1 MNAIK
6 ITLDKN
12 ASGKV
17 AELYKDFAMYVNSY
31 QNKLV
36 DVYVPKEMLYTN
48 PQSLNID
55 ETPTQ
60 FANSVKIGGLLT
72 ADNGSKITT
81 DSYYM
86 DFLKETTI
94 NDVDYVVFERIMP
107 KELTAYAGNQQIV
120 INVLLVDSS
129 VTPVKVLQVVTT
141 QICNLLV
148 QNSDYIG
155 DETVVDPTKTEEFD
169 ARITQNKTDIVDLQ
183 TRMTTTE
190 SNVEQN
196 TEDIAQN
203 TNDIAA
209 MKQVIGTGEEYIG
222 TLEWT
227 SATLP
232 TNEELNAYVYE
243 KRQRVPKNGD
253 VVIVIQKLAEQTDKN
268 FKYIYAVSDWTHYEI
283 PPMELAGNGTAG
295 IVSGT
300 YGIGKTNDTLVD
312 IAGGEIL
319 NIYIKDTTGQYRNLV
334 EYLNA
339 SNISIANIISGTTQV
354 GNALKAVND
363 NVGNNIFETYLTK
376 EFGVTKSELRDYAMP
391 REFNDVDF
399 IGLQGYQDNIPTT
412 PESGI
417 QFTTTTTSVGDTQL
431 FEIEK
436 TNTAD
441 FELSAK
447 NGYSNTIYVSADKD
461 CQVKFR
467 LTTQYKK
474 ASGDWQNLNIELSSS
489 ISLIAGNIEKLTF
502 ASPFTYLEENVISLT
517 NGDKIRQI
525 LEVVTTTL
533 ETIVFDVYSNQTYP
547 SIFYLTSQSYTLSE
561 MTENIGKELTL
572 GADGVVEN
580 NKVVFTVKDAE
591 SFIEYRTSYRK
602 FLMNLHLP
610 VSGEVDLTFPVAIT
624 FGDTT
629 FNVYNLM
636 KGSVTPITF
645 GDLQSTKNYSNKS
658 GYFFNLEMLF
668 LQTEDF
674 VGFFIIPPAVNAKQI
689 DNIINDTDT
698 VVTDL
703 DASGTKLVIHLSAE
717 VVDKLAKVLVVPASA
732 PAETGLVAI
741 SPQNVQQLIELGNG
755 LSLVNGHIDVVLNSN
770 VAPFVDYSKAQSL
783 TDAQKAQARVNIGA
797 VATSDIVDNLT
808 TEDAT
813 KVLSANQGKVLS
825 EQNSALT
832 TELNKKQDTLISGTN
847 IKTLNNESLL
857 GEGNIDITSAQWGN
871 ITGDLN
877 NQTDLKNAL
886 NEKANN
892 SNVESL
898 TTQVNANT
906 TNISTNTES
915 ITNLQTSKLD
925 ASKANV
931 DVMTDLGVTA
941 QNDNVSLNKN
951 YKNLSTQETSS
962 YSVNVPLA
970 NDTTAGLMSKA
981 DYAQLRD
988 NTARIEQL
996 EGQNIRLLYT
1006 ASDNPTASQI
1016 EAFVK
1021 SEGYT
1026 DTTQWSQICVVV
1038 SGTNH
1043 IWRYYT
1049 NTTTWTDIGVDTVN
1063 QFTNSI
1069 AGIIKGSA
1077 TNGKV
1082 YAETDGTGSVYG
1094 WDDLN
1099 TKVTNNT
1106 NAIGTETTNRTS
1118 ADETLQNNIDT
1129 VSSNL
1134 SNEISNRKSADTNL
1148 QTQITT
1154 NTTNISNKMDKT
1166 NPTGTGSFSLN
1177 RANGTTIGNYSFA
1190 EGHSTTSSG
1199 YASHSEGDTSM
1210 ASGDA
1215 SHAEGENTN
1224 ASGGSS
1230 HSEGEGTIASG
1241 QKSHVEGFHTIAAGE
1256 NQHVFGKYNVKD
1268 TENKYVEIVGNGRE
1282 SADDS
1287 KRSNARTL
1295 DWNGNEY
1302 IKGNLQTAG
1311 LTDGTTTQK
1320 MTTIVGLPT
1329 RVDTIN
1335 TNLTNEITNRQNAD
1349 TALQE
1354 NIDTEVTNRQNAD
1367 TTLQESINGKLA
1379 ASNIK
1384 AGTNIR
1390 ISTSG
1395 NDVTINAETGEGGT
1409 IVYVNDVKQE
1419 SISFDSN
1426 PQTQITNKMD
1436 KINPV
1441 GSGSFSMNRKSGTT
1455 VGASSSTL
1463 GSNCTASHKNAHAEG
1478 LNTTA
1483 SGFNSH
1489 AEGQASKATS
1499 SESHAEGLGTIA
1511 SGVRSHAEGHSTKA
1525 SGEDQ
1530 HVFGRYNI
1538 EDTENK
1544 YVEIVGNG
1552 DVLHPSGSNA
1562 RTLDWNGN
1570 EYLAGNLQ
1578 ASGLTDGTTTKTMSE
1593 ILAGGGM
1600 KLWRYED

>member
-31 QNKLV
+31 QNNLV
-36 DVYVPKEMLYTN
+36 DGYVSKEMLYTN
-48 PQSLNID
+48 PQSLNVD

-120 INVLLVDSS
+120 INVLSVDSS
-129 VTPVKVLQVVTT
+129 EAPVKVLQVVTT

-155 DETVVDPTKTEEFD
+155 DETIVDPTKTEEFD

-319 NIYIKDTTGQYRNLV
+319 NIYVKDTAGQYRNLV
-334 EYLNA
+334 EYLNT
-339 SNISIANIISGTTQV
+339 SNTSITNIISGTTQV

-363 NVGNNIFETYLTK
+363 SVGNNIFETYLTK

-399 IGLQGYQDNIPTT
+399 ISSQGYQDNVPTT
-412 PESGI
+412 PASGI

-447 NGYSNTIYVSADKD
+447 NGYSNTIYVSADKN
-461 CQVKFR
+461 CQVQFR

-474 ASGDWQNLNIELSSS
+474 TSGDWQNLNIELLSS

-547 SIFYLTSQSYTLSE
+547 SIFNLTSQSYTLSE

-732 PAETGLVAI
+732 PAETELVAI

-755 LSLVNGHIDVVLNSN
+755 LALVNGHIDVVLNSDI
-770 VAPFVDYSKAQSL
+770 APFVDYSKAQNL
-783 TDAQKAQARVNIGA
+783 TDAQKAQARLNIGAGSAVVAVESVNGKTGAVVLSASDVGA
-797 VATSDIVDNLT
+797 VATSDIADNLT

-825 EQNSALT
+825 DANSETNQQLALAKSAITALQNSVA
-832 TELNKKQDTLISGTN
+832 
-847 IKTLNNESLL
+847 
-857 GEGNIDITSAQWGN
+857 
-871 ITGDLN
+871 
-877 NQTDLKNAL
+877 
-886 NEKANN
+886 
-892 SNVESL
+892 
-898 TTQVNANT
+898 
-906 TNISTNTES
+906 TNTED
-915 ITNLQTSKLD
+915 ITQNMADIVSNTTEINRLKTN
-925 ASKANV
+925 KANV
-931 DVMTDLGVTA
+931 DASNIST
-941 QNDNVSLNKN
+941 DNV
-951 YKNLSTQETSS
+951 TSWQQKLITS
-962 YSVNVPLA
+962 AIAGNGISIENNVIS
-970 NDTTAGLMSKA
+970 G
-981 DYAQLRD
+981 
-988 NTARIEQL
+988 I
-996 EGQNIRLLYT
+996 
-1006 ASDNPTASQI
+1006 
-1016 EAFVK
+1016 K
-1021 SEGYT
+1021 SEIV
-1026 DTTQWSQICVVV
+1026 WS
-1038 SGTNH
+1038 GNFA
-1043 IWRYYT
+1043 YL
-1049 NTTTWTDIGVDTVN
+1049 
-1063 QFTNSI
+1063 
-1069 AGIIKGSA
+1069 A
-1077 TNGKV
+1077 T
-1082 YAETDGTGSVYG
+1082 EQTMSL
-1094 WDDLN
+1094 DL
-1099 TKVTNNT
+1099 
-1106 NAIGTETTNRTS
+1106 S
-1118 ADETLQNNIDT
+1118 
-1129 VSSNL
+1129 
-1134 SNEISNRKSADTNL
+1134 
-1148 QTQITT
+1148 
-1154 NTTNISNKMDKT
+1154 
-1166 NPTGTGSFSLN
+1166 
-1177 RANGTTIGNYSFA
+1177 
-1190 EGHSTTSSG
+1190 
-1199 YASHSEGDTSM
+1199 
-1210 ASGDA
+1210 
-1215 SHAEGENTN
+1215 
-1224 ASGGSS
+1224 
-1230 HSEGEGTIASG
+1230 
-1241 QKSHVEGFHTIAAGE
+1241 
-1256 NQHVFGKYNVKD
+1256 KY
-1268 TENKYVEIVGNGRE
+1268 KYVEFMTSIGNIL
-1282 SADDS
+1282 SM
-1287 KRSNARTL
+1287 
-1295 DWNGNEY
+1295 
-1302 IKGNLQTAG
+1302 NLQDTRPNGDLYVYINASSYYDGSWHDGAKCQGTYYYGTKQIKWSGNYCG
-1311 LTDGTTTQK
+1311 LTQ
-1320 MTTIVGLPT
+1320 
-1329 RVDTIN
+1329 
-1335 TNLTNEITNRQNAD
+1335 
-1349 TALQE
+1349 
-1354 NIDTEVTNRQNAD
+1354 
-1367 TTLQESINGKLA
+1367 
-1379 ASNIK
+1379 
-1384 AGTNIR
+1384 
-1390 ISTSG
+1390 
-1395 NDVTINAETGEGGT
+1395 
-1409 IVYVNDVKQE
+1409 
-1419 SISFDSN
+1419 
-1426 PQTQITNKMD
+1426 
-1436 KINPV
+1436 
-1441 GSGSFSMNRKSGTT
+1441 
-1455 VGASSSTL
+1455 
-1463 GSNCTASHKNAHAEG
+1463 
-1478 LNTTA
+1478 
-1483 SGFNSH
+1483 
-1489 AEGQASKATS
+1489 
-1499 SESHAEGLGTIA
+1499 
-1511 SGVRSHAEGHSTKA
+1511 VRG
-1525 SGEDQ
+1525 
-1530 HVFGRYNI
+1530 Y
-1538 EDTENK
+1538 
-1544 YVEIVGNG
+1544 
-1552 DVLHPSGSNA
+1552 
-1562 RTLDWNGN
+1562 W
-1570 EYLAGNLQ
+1570 
-1578 ASGLTDGTTTKTMSE
+1578 
-1593 ILAGGGM
+1593 
-1600 KLWRYED
+1600 W